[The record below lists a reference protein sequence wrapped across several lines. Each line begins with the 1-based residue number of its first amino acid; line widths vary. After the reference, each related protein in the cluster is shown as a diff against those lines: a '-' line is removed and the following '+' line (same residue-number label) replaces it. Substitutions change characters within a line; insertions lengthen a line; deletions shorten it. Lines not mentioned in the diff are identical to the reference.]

1 VGIRSEGVSATAWAT
16 NVSES
21 GMYVRLSQAGDL
33 AVGAHVHVSFSLP
46 TGGPS
51 LHLRAVVAWVGAAMG
66 CGLRFDEGQ
75 EPALERLREFV
86 RTFRY
91 RVCVL
96 DFEDVELLRR
106 AIGDLYEIV
115 EVGDAA
121 VLWRLIETA
130 TVGLIVASPNRVD
143 AVLTVSVDRR
153 PPVIFSGGEGAE
165 VLAPLLDR
173 GGIVFRALPVDSLE
187 LRSLCRQMVDA
198 HVLVAENERLTR
210 ELEGMVE
217 RLRRENQSLRR
228 RVPRPIAFEG
238 MIGECEGMRRVFE
251 AIEKVAPLTT
261 TVVVEGETGTGKD
274 LVARALH
281 TRSPRAKEPFCAV
294 NCAALPET
302 LLDAELFGH
311 AKGAFTGAAQDRPGL
326 FEAAHGGTL
335 FLDEIGEM
343 TPSMQAKLLRAVQ
356 SGEVRRL
363 GETRER
369 KVDVR
374 LVCAT
379 HRDLPA
385 LVAEGKFRQD
395 LLYRVR
401 TFVIRLPPVRERRSD
416 IQALTDHFL
425 AEVMER
431 HGVRPSG
438 LTPEAR
444 RILET
449 HDWPGN
455 ARELENAVERTVIA
469 AGNGRPI
476 DATLVAE
483 VLDSPR
489 ARAAAAR
496 SLDEVVTDYER
507 QLVVA
512 ELERQGGI
520 LARAARALRVDRTT
534 LSKRCKRL
542 GIVVREPEAR

>member
-1 VGIRSEGVSATAWAT
+1 VLKRTSRVPLITRVGIRGEGSSATAWAS
-16 NVSES
+16 NVSEG

-33 AVGAHVHVSFSLP
+33 SVGAHVHVSFSLP
-46 TGGPS
+46 TGGPP

-75 EPALERLREFV
+75 EAAMVRLREFV
-86 RTFRY
+86 QTFRY

-96 DFEDVELLRR
+96 DFSDVELLRR

-130 TVGLIVASPNRVD
+130 TVGLIVASPSRVD

-153 PPVIFSGGEGAE
+153 PPVIFSGAEGAG

-173 GGIVFRALPVDSLE
+173 GGIVFRAQPVDSLE

-228 RVPRPIAFEG
+228 RVPRPTAFEG
-238 MIGECEGMRRVFE
+238 MIGECEAMRRVFE
-251 AIEKVAPLTT
+251 AIEKVAPLST
-261 TVVVEGETGTGKD
+261 TVLVEGETGTGKD

-281 TRSPRAKEPFCAV
+281 SRSPRTKEPFCAV

-369 KVDVR
+369 RVDVR

-379 HRDLPA
+379 HRDLPT
-385 LVAEGKFRQD
+385 LVADGKFRQD

-416 IQALTDHFL
+416 IPALTDHFL

-431 HGVRPSG
+431 HRVRPSC
-438 LTPEAR
+438 LTP
-444 RILET
+444 
-449 HDWPGN
+449 
-455 ARELENAVERTVIA
+455 
-469 AGNGRPI
+469 
-476 DATLVAE
+476 
-483 VLDSPR
+483 
-489 ARAAAAR
+489 
-496 SLDEVVTDYER
+496 
-507 QLVVA
+507 
-512 ELERQGGI
+512 
-520 LARAARALRVDRTT
+520 
-534 LSKRCKRL
+534 
-542 GIVVREPEAR
+542 